1 MKCYTAG
8 RLCPT
13 RHLKQ
18 DRSASRKAFTKK
30 ASLPSIS
37 SAPPFTKLLGTGL
50 SCAGRMLFFLLH
62 SPGFTP
68 GVHTARSAR
77 SPRESPVAMRVV
89 DLGGVPIEE
98 FASYRAR
105 FPEVAEAFERLESTL
120 QEIDKIEQQNIQK
133 RVSCP
138 EPAPRLAHSAPS
150 PPQVS
155 PKLWRLQEE
164 RIASNEELNAQIDSE
179 FKALTRSLLELL
191 ESRSRP

>member
-1 MKCYTAG
+1 
-8 RLCPT
+8 
-13 RHLKQ
+13 
-18 DRSASRKAFTKK
+18 
-30 ASLPSIS
+30 
-37 SAPPFTKLLGTGL
+37 
-50 SCAGRMLFFLLH
+50 MLFFLLH

-164 RIASNEELNAQIDSE
+164 RIASNKELSAQIDAE
-179 FKALTRSLLELL
+179 LKALTRSLLEL
-191 ESRSRP
+191 

>member
-1 MKCYTAG
+1 
-8 RLCPT
+8 
-13 RHLKQ
+13 
-18 DRSASRKAFTKK
+18 
-30 ASLPSIS
+30 
-37 SAPPFTKLLGTGL
+37 
-50 SCAGRMLFFLLH
+50 MLFFLLH

-68 GVHTARSAR
+68 GVHTARPAR

-105 FPEVAEAFERLESTL
+105 FPEVAEAFEHLESTL

-138 EPAPRLAHSAPS
+138 EPAPRLAHSAPF

-155 PKLWRLQEE
+155 QKLWVALAGGEDRKQQGVE
-164 RIASNEELNAQIDSE
+164 RPPRRGFQGPDAVA
-179 FKALTRSLLELL
+179 A
-191 ESRSRP
+191 